1 MKDKS
6 LTLLDHTAVGD
17 EETADDVIHLAV
29 GLQFSGFKSVM
40 ALRGWATTLSQNLS
54 MIICSKILKMVSHEL
69 YEGSLGWRTHPCC
82 KRHDYRSAA

>member
-17 EETADDVIHLAV
+17 EETADDVIHLAA

-40 ALRGWATTLSQNLS
+40 ALRRWATTLSQTS
-54 MIICSKILKMVSHEL
+54 Q
-69 YEGSLGWRTHPCC
+69 
-82 KRHDYRSAA
+82 